1 MKVFCKFSD
10 TGLRRFSWVALSLAT
25 ALMMT
30 SGLQARAA
38 GDATKGADVFDG
50 QCAECHSVKPG
61 KNKKGPSLFEVVGRK
76 AGSITDY
83 SYSDAMKNSGITWT
97 PEKLDEYI
105 THPKKT
111 VPGDKMKFDGLD
123 DAAQRADLIQFL
135 VLQR

>member
-1 MKVFCKFSD
+1 MKIFCKFSD

-61 KNKKGPSLFEVVGRK
+61 KNKKGPSLFGVVGRK
-76 AGSITDY
+76 AGSVADY

-97 PEKLDEYI
+97 SEKLDEYI

>member
-1 MKVFCKFSD
+1 MKVVCKFSD

-76 AGSITDY
+76 AGSIADY

>member
-25 ALMMT
+25 ALTMT

-38 GDATKGADVFDG
+38 GDATKGADIFDG

-61 KNKKGPSLFEVVGRK
+61 KNKKGPSLFGVVGRK
-76 AGSITDY
+76 AGSIADY

-111 VPGDKMKFDGLD
+111 VPGYKMKFDGLD

>member
-10 TGLRRFSWVALSLAT
+10 TGLHRFSWVALSLTT

-76 AGSITDY
+76 AGSIADY

-123 DAAQRADLIQFL
+123 DAAQRADLIKFL